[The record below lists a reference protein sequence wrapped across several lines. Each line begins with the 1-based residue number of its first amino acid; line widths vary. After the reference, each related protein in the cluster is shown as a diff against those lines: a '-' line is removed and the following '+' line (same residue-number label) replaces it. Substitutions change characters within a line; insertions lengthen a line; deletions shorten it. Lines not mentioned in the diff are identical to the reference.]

1 MRGGCTQVAS
11 DIHCGRVVRVCSRD
25 GGVVVVVAEGGEGA
39 QRCSGE
45 VEVVEAEEECD
56 LCMQS
61 MRAHACTCL
70 HRSRLCCRLRLC

>member
-1 MRGGCTQVAS
+1 M
-11 DIHCGRVVRVCSRD
+11 
-25 GGVVVVVAEGGEGA
+25 VAEGGEGA